1 MSKLSQ
7 FIIKHNV
14 EDGYSVA
21 YAVER
26 VAIFL
31 RCSEDEILTGALND
45 AKAAKYLINLSRRLA
60 NV

>member
-7 FIIKHNV
+7 FIVKHNV

-21 YAVER
+21 FAVER
-26 VAIFL
+26 IAIFL
-31 RCSEDEILTGALND
+31 RCSEDEILSGALND
-45 AKAAKYLINLSRRLA
+45 TKATQYLLNLSRRLA